1 MNDRRRSI
9 GRAYTKIEILG
20 EPDQPYEV
28 YFCNHRMNEIRY
40 LLIVAV
46 ALLLLVITNILNYKA
61 K

>member
-1 MNDRRRSI
+1 MVDRRRSI

-28 YFCNHRMNEIRY
+28 YFCNHLKNEIRY

-46 ALLLLVITNILNYKA
+46 ALLLLVIKRVFLYLY
-61 K
+61 